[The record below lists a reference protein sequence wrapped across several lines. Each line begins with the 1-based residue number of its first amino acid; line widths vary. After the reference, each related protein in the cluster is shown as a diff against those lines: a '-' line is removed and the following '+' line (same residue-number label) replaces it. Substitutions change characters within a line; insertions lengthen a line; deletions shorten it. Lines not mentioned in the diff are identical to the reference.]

1 MVCVNPLKAISTI
14 LLILTVIV
22 GCTSPPPSSTTS
34 TVVVAPPTI
43 LSTATTTLTPEPTA
57 TTVPTATSSPIPTA
71 TTTPSLISEITI
83 SETSLTTQVSPPGN
97 SVIRKEQETTSDD
110 LDPSE
115 CAQVTDEGLCILFV
129 ELYFSTSGQLME
141 AVQTTNGEETAIDPS
156 VWFQMS
162 DRQAFVPLRLK
173 FDHDYEI
180 TFLIEDTNEGTT
192 GAASVLY
199 SVR

>member
-1 MVCVNPLKAISTI
+1 MVCVNPLKAIPTI

-22 GCTSPPPSSTTS
+22 GCTSPSPSSTAS
-34 TVVVAPPTI
+34 TVVVATPTI
-43 LSTATTTLTPEPTA
+43 LSTATATLTPEPTA
-57 TTVPTATSSPIPTA
+57 TTVPMTTSSPIPTA
-71 TTTPSLISEITI
+71 TPSLISEITI

-97 SVIRKEQETTSDD
+97 SVIRKEQETPSDD

-141 AVQTTNGEETAIDPS
+141 VVQTTNGEETTIDPS

-173 FDHDYEI
+173 FDHDYAI

-192 GAASVLY
+192 GSASVLY